1 MQQNKKL
8 RIKDTL
14 EQLLVIKNMI
24 RIIVTSL
31 FIFILHSGMIASRF
45 FWHLPQIP
53 FLTPSAQ
60 FTLLNEN
67 IFFLQNK
74 IEDLIFKTEQ
84 IIFIEKTNDQEVSI
98 NTGSQKTANES
109 IDVQKILTH
118 TNRYREQYGLKPLQ
132 FNPALTRS
140 ANKKAGDMILYQY
153 FSHNSPYDN
162 QKDFSYFISQEKYS
176 FLRVSENLAVGEFGS
191 EKEIVDAWMASPEHQ
206 TNILLPDYKHIG
218 ASVKKGYY
226 QGKVMYYIVQ
236 HFGIPKDACPSI
248 SNKIITEMK
257 EVEQEAIYLKK
268 ESEKIEQEIIKNESL
283 PQVTNRE
290 LQELI
295 SQYNATIS
303 SYNSLVRRYEKITDQ
318 YNQQVD
324 QLDTCLSVL
333 TNE

>member
-1 MQQNKKL
+1 MF
-8 RIKDTL
+8 
-14 EQLLVIKNMI
+14 
-24 RIIVTSL
+24 RIIITSL
-31 FIFILHSGMIASRF
+31 FIFILHSGMATSRL

-53 FLTPSAQ
+53 FLTPSIQ
-60 FTLLNEN
+60 FTLLNEK
-67 IFFLQNK
+67 IFSIQEK
-74 IEDLIFKTEQ
+74 IQSLLLRTEQ
-84 IIFIEKTNDQEVSI
+84 VIIPEIKKSEHNTVSESDLK
-98 NTGSQKTANES
+98 NLQKEG
-109 IDVQKILTH
+109 IDMQKILTH
-118 TNRYREQYGLKPLQ
+118 TNKYRELYGLQPLR
-132 FNPALTRS
+132 FSPALTRS
-140 ANKKAGDMILYQY
+140 ANKKADDMILYQY

-176 FLRVSENLAVGEFGS
+176 FLRVSENLAVGEFS
-191 EKEIVDAWMASPEHQ
+191 NEKEIVDAWMSSPEHRA
-206 TNILLPDYKHIG
+206 NILLPDYKHIG

-257 EVEQEAIYLKK
+257 EIEQQAVYFKK

-295 SQYNATIS
+295 RQYNVTIS
-303 SYNSLVRRYEKITDQ
+303 SYNELVRKYEKITDQ

-324 QLDTCLSVL
+324 RLDKCLHIIAS
-333 TNE
+333 E